1 MPRKPRYQPQ
11 TEEAFATVIKDY
23 MASAPKWQSKYSDRT
38 KNAWKRELDLAARPE
53 ILGAIPITEIR
64 PSLVQAFLDGLAHK
78 AGKQMN
84 ALTALKQLEKWAIVR
99 ERLPRPITL
108 GCEVMG
114 SSALGGHKPWSDE
127 QVNLAERHARA
138 EISRAITLAAN
149 TGQRCSDL
157 VKMRWQDL
165 EPYQGQPGIKVT
177 TQKTKREL
185 WIPLTEELLR
195 TTSKWERRPGFILLG
210 TLGKPWSANALSSAW
225 AHERAGNEALAS
237 LKDAGL
243 VLHGLRATACVRLS
257 RLGCSSL
264 QIAQTV
270 GMSEEMV
277 THYLRFSSQKENAMA
292 AVVRL
297 DTRNR
302 GAKPLIYK

>member
-11 TEEAFATVIKDY
+11 TDEAFATVIKDY
-23 MASAPKWQSKYSDRT
+23 MASAPKWQSKYTERT

-53 ILGAIPITEIR
+53 ILGAIPISDIR

-99 ERLPRPITL
+99 ERLPRSITL

-114 SSALGGHKPWSDE
+114 KTALGGHRPWSDE
-127 QVNLAERHARA
+127 QVEFAELNAIP

-165 EPYQGQPGIKVT
+165 APYRGQTGINVVQT
-177 TQKTKREL
+177 KTKREL
-185 WIPLTEELLR
+185 WVPLTGQLSEAIAAW
-195 TTSKWERRPGFILLG
+195 SRRPGYILLS

-225 AHERAGNEALAS
+225 KHERDGNKALAP
-237 LKDAGL
+237 LKEAGL
-243 VLHGLRATACVRLS
+243 VMHGLRATACVRLS

-277 THYLRFSSQKENAMA
+277 SHYLRFSSQKENAMA

-297 DTRNR
+297 DTRR
-302 GAKPLIYK
+302 KV